1 MKKARIVSIVLIIAL
16 VISTSAFATNTR
28 ASDQLIKY
36 SANANIDEGSINVT
50 VYVLGAIDATKAG
63 CEELKIYKA
72 APHNC

>member
-63 CEELKIYKA
+63 CEELKI
-72 APHNC
+72 